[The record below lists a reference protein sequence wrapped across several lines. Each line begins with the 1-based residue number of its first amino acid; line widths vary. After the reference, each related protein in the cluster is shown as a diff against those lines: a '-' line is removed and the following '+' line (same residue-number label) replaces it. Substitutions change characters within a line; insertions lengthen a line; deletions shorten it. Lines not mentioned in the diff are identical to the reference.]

1 MAGLTIQALPT
12 GTQIGVYE
20 IKDVICSDWNSILY
34 RAWNEHLNTD
44 VILKEYLPCDYAKRD
59 ADGKTVVVKSSAD
72 DSTFKYGIERFLEL
86 AEQLAD
92 IQHANIV
99 SVHNVLQFN
108 GTVYM
113 AMDFVH
119 GTPLSKIE
127 GSSLSFSDEK
137 STQILQALLNGL
149 RIFHKK
155 NNVHGNINPSN
166 IILSVNGEP
175 VLVNFAS
182 ANIAFSEYIKQ
193 QESTEEFNPAK
204 NYHHGSLSNFSSDLY
219 ALGASLFFCLTGNDP
234 APIIER
240 QSALNKNQPDPCQTA
255 LEKVKT
261 ESNEL
266 LLKTIQWMLNVNP
279 QQRPQLAQEVL
290 NKLEE
295 ESLEFDKNKYSG
307 LPHTELLLPA
317 LGITAS
323 IALLAGTIWFFIAPE
338 GMSIASNGETKE
350 TLVIETQRVG
360 DVSNSLSSG
369 SEISIETVVSSQ
381 VIDSIDKQD
390 ETLVRTVSSSNP
402 VDLTELEKQELSNTT
417 NHKEIAMLD
426 SASIEKP
433 ETSQPD
439 KYEKPI
445 STTNIEI
452 SSLDAT
458 SVQTDFLV
466 DDTNLGQE
474 KNQLEQGQNKNEQI
488 SQYLAAAKKNVELFN
503 FTTPFDNNAYDQYQ
517 AVLSIDKENADAIK
531 GLQEMVTIYT
541 VFIEKA
547 IKEGDYGKAHLY
559 IKRAEAIQ
567 ADTQE
572 IDHLRKELRKQRKL
586 QRENVFSQGAVA

>member
-12 GTQIGVYE
+12 GAQIGVYE
-20 IKDVICSDWNSILY
+20 IKDVIRSDWNSILY

-44 VILKEYLPCDYAKRD
+44 VMLQEYFPGVYAKRSI
-59 ADGKTVVVKSSAD
+59 DGKTVVVKSSAD

-92 IQHANIV
+92 IQQTNIV

-127 GSSLSFSDEK
+127 GASLSFSDEK
-137 STQILQALLNGL
+137 STQTLQALLNGL
-149 RIFHKK
+149 KTFHKK

-166 IILSVNGEP
+166 IILSVSGEP

-182 ANIAFSEYIKQ
+182 ANIAFSDYIKQ

-240 QSALNKNQPDPCQTA
+240 ETALNKNQPDPCQTA

-261 ESNEL
+261 ESNGV
-266 LLKTIQWMLNVNP
+266 LLKTIQWMLNIDP

-290 NKLEE
+290 NKLDQEAFE
-295 ESLEFDKNKYSG
+295 LEKKKNKYSG
-307 LPHTELLLPA
+307 LPHTELVLPS
-317 LGITAS
+317 LGIAAS
-323 IALLAGTIWFFIAPE
+323 IALIAGTIWFLIQQPAPE
-338 GMSIASNGETKE
+338 SMSVASNDATQETTAIEAQVAE
-350 TLVIETQRVG
+350 T
-360 DVSNSLSSG
+360 VSNNLSSD
-369 SEISIETVVSSQ
+369 SEISIETVVNAQ
-381 VIDSIDKQD
+381 IIDPIDQPDKTIKPVELTKLEEQ
-390 ETLVRTVSSSNP
+390 EPSNI
-402 VDLTELEKQELSNTT
+402 T
-417 NHKEIAMLD
+417 NHIEISMLD
-426 SASIEKP
+426 SASIEQP
-433 ETSQPD
+433 ETLQPE
-439 KYEKPI
+439 KYEKSI
-445 STTNIEI
+445 STINTEI
-452 SSLDAT
+452 SSVDSASL
-458 SVQTDFLV
+458 QTERSV
-466 DDTNLGQE
+466 DDIASNLE
-474 KNQLEQGQNKNEQI
+474 NNQLDQNQKEQV

-517 AVLSIDKENADAIK
+517 AVLNIDKENADAIQ
-531 GLQEMVTIYT
+531 GLQEMINTYT
-541 VFIEKA
+541 VLIEKA

-572 IDHLRKELRKQRKL
+572 VDFLRKELRKQRKL
-586 QRENVFSQGAVA
+586 QRENVFSQGSVA